1 MKKAFKY
8 YFASW
13 AILFVVFNLVVILLP
28 KEVTVGNVIYTKFA
42 GLSAV
47 TFGVFDLALILH
59 LTVTYYALNRSSLTG
74 TFYRI
79 PLIRTS
85 YAAAIITTFIGCIAM
100 AVPNLPSAIPMFLV
114 IAVLALYLIALLK
127 AQTAATIVED
137 VDRKVKEK
145 TEFMKLLTAEA
156 EALQAVPQE
165 AELKELCRKVF
176 EAIRYS
182 DPMSSDA
189 LAADEA
195 QLSLR
200 FADFS
205 AAVKNADDV
214 RAQEVAREFLILLDA
229 RNKKCKALK

>member
-8 YFASW
+8 YLAAW

-28 KEVTVGNVIYTKFA
+28 KEVTFGNVVYTKFA

-59 LTVTYYALNRSSLTG
+59 LAVTYYALNCSSLTG

-79 PLIRTS
+79 PLIRIS
-85 YAAAIITTFIGCIAM
+85 YAAVIVTTVIGCIAM
-100 AVPNLPSAIPMFLV
+100 AVPALPSAIPLV
-114 IAVLALYLIALLK
+114 IAIIVLALYAIALLK
-127 AQTAATIVED
+127 AQAAAAIVED
-137 VDRKVKEK
+137 VDRKVKTK
-145 TEFMKLLTAEA
+145 TVFIKLLTAEA

-165 AELKELCRKVF
+165 TELKELCRKVF
-176 EAIRYS
+176 EEIRYS

-189 LAADEA
+189 LAADEG

-205 AAVKNADDV
+205 AAVKNADAGK
-214 RAQEVAREFLILLDA
+214 AQEVAREFFILLDA